1 MNSSHVNVITH
12 LHTYASNGPAS
23 SLDHTVNKI
32 LTDVFGSV
40 PEGLIWRECF
50 IDIAD
55 IRNILA
61 GNSSKRDIGI
71 IFLTDHMS
79 SRYHKLDKDLLRL
92 ATEERRIGLGCEIQ
106 TVGFSRR
113 QGRFVASP
121 EVLLYGNGND
131 REFAGKKYTGID
143 DAMIA
148 ELYRECAV
156 IDATEPEI
164 LKVNAFCRK
173 NNIAFA
179 LAHPFDCQELDLEET
194 LDVVAAF
201 PFVEA
206 VNGGFPHRSSGALQE
221 YVAFH
226 NEIIRNGVS
235 SYNVDGLSESQKRRI
250 DKISRSGILVPLGGS
265 DAHFN
270 NFDRVVTRFSSAPG
284 KTMAADFVN
293 AMLHCSN
300 MDIIER
306 KKMEPVGR
314 GCSMLG
320 LYMDVFGIVCKNI
333 HVHRGHFRRPCIWP
347 KLIKTLLTTGL
358 RELSVRIR
366 RNRSIAADFQKRMNI
381 KAVNKAISRR
391 KMRNVRPENAFLP
404 NSSVVQKK

>member
-1 MNSSHVNVITH
+1 
-12 LHTYASNGPAS
+12 
-23 SLDHTVNKI
+23 
-32 LTDVFGSV
+32 
-40 PEGLIWRECF
+40 
-50 IDIAD
+50 
-55 IRNILA
+55 
-61 GNSSKRDIGI
+61 
-71 IFLTDHMS
+71 
-79 SRYHKLDKDLLRL
+79 
-92 ATEERRIGLGCEIQ
+92 
-106 TVGFSRR
+106 
-113 QGRFVASP
+113 
-121 EVLLYGNGND
+121 
-131 REFAGKKYTGID
+131 
-143 DAMIA
+143 
-148 ELYRECAV
+148 
-156 IDATEPEI
+156 
-164 LKVNAFCRK
+164 
-173 NNIAFA
+173 
-179 LAHPFDCQELDLEET
+179 
-194 LDVVAAF
+194 
-201 PFVEA
+201 
-206 VNGGFPHRSSGALQE
+206 
-221 YVAFH
+221 VAFH

-270 NFDRVVTRFSSAPG
+270 NFDWVVTRFSSAPG